1 MRRTYT
7 SGRTTMQVDRRKFV
21 RRKMSWNC
29 SVACRSGRW
38 SCSGTIRDVSDGG
51 VGLDTLKAPRDKD
64 EILLLMLDDA
74 GRARQLRGHV
84 VWARDKHL
92 PGVGATVGVAYS

>member
-1 MRRTYT
+1 M
-7 SGRTTMQVDRRKFV
+7 MQADRRKYV
-21 RRKMSWNC
+21 RKKMARNC

-51 VGLDTLKAPRDKD
+51 VGLDVLKAPRDQD

-74 GRARQLRGHV
+74 GSTRQLRGHV
-84 VWARDKHL
+84 VWSQDKQL
-92 PGVGATVGVAYS
+92 PGVGAMVGVEYS